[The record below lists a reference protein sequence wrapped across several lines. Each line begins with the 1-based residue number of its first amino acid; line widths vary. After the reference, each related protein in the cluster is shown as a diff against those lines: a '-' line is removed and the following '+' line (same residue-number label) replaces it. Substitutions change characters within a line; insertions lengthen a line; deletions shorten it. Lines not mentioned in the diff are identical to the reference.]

1 MNFFHENFINITPPS
16 IDRPPVHVSP
26 ASPASILGKTL
37 ANPQNLPHK
46 PSNAL
51 VDVGRTLL
59 MANKSVVY

>member
-1 MNFFHENFINITPPS
+1 M
-16 IDRPPVHVSP
+16 DRPPLHVSP

-46 PSNAL
+46 PSYAL

-59 MANKSVVY
+59 MANKSVFY